1 MSDPWNLTPT
11 EWSKVLNTNADAR
24 KVAERLKKGDYLPW
38 VEVLQEYT
46 SDSLTT
52 LDLGSGRGENSAM
65 LALRGRQTTLFDWA
79 QDNLDFST
87 KLFEA
92 LGKNGTFLQGDI
104 TKPLPFADASFDT
117 VFSCGVL
124 EYFTDEEIQKI
135 LKETFRVAKKR
146 VIILVPNA
154 YSIAYRLG
162 MWYMK
167 KKDNWPWG
175 GERAFRTLKHCFA
188 AIPNIRVKEFS
199 VGTKHSLE
207 FLDSLP
213 QGILLHKVIR
223 KLFNLQGHSRPST
236 LNQGY
241 LLITIGEKNEIK

>member
-11 EWSKVLNTNADAR
+11 EWSKVLDTTADAQ
-24 KVAERLKKGDYLPW
+24 KVADRLKKGDYLPW
-38 VEVLQEYT
+38 NEVLQEAT

-79 QDNLDFST
+79 EDNLDFSK
-87 KLFEA
+87 KLYAA
-92 LGKNGTFLQGDI
+92 LGKKADFIQGDI
-104 TKPLPFADASFDT
+104 TKPLPFANGSFDT

-124 EYFTDEEIQKI
+124 EYFTDDQIKAI
-135 LKETFRVAKKR
+135 LKETFRVARKR

-167 KKDNWPWG
+167 KNNNWPWG
-175 GERAFRTLKHCFA
+175 GERAFKTLKHCFNT
-188 AIPNIRVKEFS
+188 IPGIRIKEFS
-199 VGTKHSLE
+199 VGTKHSLD

-213 QGILLHKVIR
+213 QGKLMHKIFR
-223 KLFNLQGHSRPST
+223 RLFNLKDHPRPST

-241 LLITIGEKNEIK
+241 ILITIGEKV